1 MNQSD
6 ARSGD
11 GIGAG
16 GWMETALGTGVGG
29 NRDSSCP
36 TLGEGTAH
44 RGVHWKWNCIWGW
57 VP

>member
-16 GWMETALGTGVGG
+16 GWMETALGTGMGG

-44 RGVHWKWNCIWGW
+44 RGML
-57 VP
+57 